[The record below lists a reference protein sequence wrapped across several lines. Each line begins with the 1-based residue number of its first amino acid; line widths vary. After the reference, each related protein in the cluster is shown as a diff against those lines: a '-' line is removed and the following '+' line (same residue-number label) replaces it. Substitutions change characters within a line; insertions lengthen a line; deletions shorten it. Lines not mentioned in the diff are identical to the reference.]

1 DTVRQSFS
9 GGRSKAVVVEKKRS
23 RVAGTAKRPELHAPA
38 EEAAAA
44 AEAPRPRVALKKAEA
59 EALAPGQ
66 PQVQPRPRTGGVVL
80 RTLTD
85 AERDAREHALQE
97 ARVREAEERQHAE
110 VEARRRAEEDQRL
123 ARERT
128 EAERRKA
135 EEEARKQSEDMVRR
149 RAEDEARRR
158 LGEDAVPQART
169 ETASAPEPSAAARA
183 ALGLRAPIKRLEVPK
198 PTRTKAAPGGQR
210 QRGRL

>member
-1 DTVRQSFS
+1 MSDTTSTDKTLRVGTRKPLSLKRDTDTVRQSFS

-66 PQVQPRPRTGGVVL
+66 PQVQPRPRTCGVVL

-85 AERDAREHALQE
+85 A
-97 ARVREAEERQHAE
+97 
-110 VEARRRAEEDQRL
+110 
-123 ARERT
+123 
-128 EAERRKA
+128 
-135 EEEARKQSEDMVRR
+135 
-149 RAEDEARRR
+149 
-158 LGEDAVPQART
+158 
-169 ETASAPEPSAAARA
+169 
-183 ALGLRAPIKRLEVPK
+183 
-198 PTRTKAAPGGQR
+198 
-210 QRGRL
+210 